1 MFMTVGPPFGSRR
14 PLAKLLLSARF
25 VTSRTALKRQIH
37 LKTYTNNNRIKCD
50 DEFASLKE
58 WASMNVDFWKDKYPA
73 GIAADINPDEYQ
85 NIQAVLKQSCQR
97 FADKPAFSNLGKTI
111 TYGELYELSGAF
123 AAYLQQHT
131 DLKPGDRIAVQLPNV
146 LQYPIAVFGAIR
158 AGLIVVNTNPLYTA
172 REMEHQFN
180 DSGATALVCLA
191 NMAHLAEK
199 VVPKT
204 AVKHVIVTEVG
215 DLLPPLKRLLIN
227 SVIKYVKKMVPAY
240 HLPQAVKFNDV
251 LAKGHGR
258 AVNDASP
265 VSSDVAVLQYTGG
278 TTGVAKGAMLTHRNL
293 VANMLQCKALM
304 GSNLNEGSEIL
315 ITPLPLYHIYAFTF
329 HCMAMMLIG
338 NHNILISNPRD
349 LPSMVK
355 ELSKWKFS
363 GFVGLNTL
371 FVALCNNEGFRK
383 LDFSALKVTLSG
395 GMALQLAAAERWKAV
410 TGCNICEGYGMTETS
425 PVATVNPIQKIQIG
439 TIGIPMP
446 STLCKVITDD
456 GVELALGEVG
466 ELCVKGP
473 QVMKGYW
480 QREDATAEILDR
492 EGWLK
497 TGDIAIIQPD
507 GYLRIVDRK
516 KDMILVSGFNVYP
529 NELEDV
535 LTTLPGVLQCAA
547 IGVPDEK
554 SGEHIKLFIVVKPG
568 ATLTKEQVMEHMRAN
583 VTGYKVPKAVEFRDV
598 LPTTNVGKILRRELR
613 DEELKKL
620 GLKK

>member
-1 MFMTVGPPFGSRR
+1 M
-14 PLAKLLLSARF
+14 
-25 VTSRTALKRQIH
+25 IE
-37 LKTYTNNNRIKCD
+37 N
-50 DEFASLKE
+50 
-58 WASMNVDFWKDKYPA
+58 FWKDKYPA
-73 GIAADINPDEYQ
+73 GITAQINPDEFP

-111 TYGELYELSGAF
+111 TYGELYALSGAF
-123 AAYLQQHT
+123 AAWLQQHT

-146 LQYPIAVFGAIR
+146 LQYPVAVFGAMR

-172 REMEHQFN
+172 RELEHQFN
-180 DSGATALVCLA
+180 DSGAKALVCLA

-204 AVKHVIVTEVG
+204 QVKHVIVTEVA

-240 HLPQAVKFNDV
+240 HLPGAVRFNDA
-251 LAKGHGR
+251 LALGKGG
-258 AVNDASP
+258 AVTEANPQSG
-265 VSSDVAVLQYTGG
+265 DVAVLQYTGG

-293 VANMLQCKALM
+293 VANMLQCRALM
-304 GSNLNEGSEIL
+304 GSNLHEGCEIL

-338 NHNILISNPRD
+338 NHNVLISNPRD
-349 LPSMVK
+349 LPAMVK
-355 ELSKWKFS
+355 ELGKWKFS

-371 FVALCNNEGFRK
+371 FVALCNNEGFRN
-383 LDFSALKVTLSG
+383 LDFSSLKITLSG
-395 GMALQLAAAERWKAV
+395 GMALQLSVAERWKAV
-410 TGCNICEGYGMTETS
+410 TGCAICEGYGMTETS
-425 PVATVNPIQKIQIG
+425 PVAAVNPSEANQVG
-439 TIGIPMP
+439 TIGIPVP
-446 STLCKVITDD
+446 STLCKVIDD
-456 GVELALGEVG
+456 NGQELPLGEVG

-480 QREDATAEILDR
+480 QRDEATAEIIDS

-497 TGDIAIIQPD
+497 TGDIALIQAD
-507 GYLRIVDRK
+507 GYMRIVDRK

-535 LTTLPGVLQCAA
+535 LAALPGVLQCAA
-547 IGVPDEK
+547 IGIPDEK
-554 SGEHIKLFIVVKPG
+554 SGEVIKVFIVVKPG
-568 ATLTKEQVMEHMRAN
+568 MTLTKEQVMEHMRAN
-583 VTGYKVPKAVEFRDV
+583 VTGYKVPRHIEFRDA

-613 DEELKKL
+613 DEELKKQ
-620 GLKK
+620 GLKKIA

>member
-1 MFMTVGPPFGSRR
+1 M
-14 PLAKLLLSARF
+14 
-25 VTSRTALKRQIH
+25 I
-37 LKTYTNNNRIKCD
+37 
-50 DEFASLKE
+50 E
-58 WASMNVDFWKDKYPA
+58 DFWKDKYPA
-73 GIAADINPDEYQ
+73 GIAAEINPDEYP
-85 NIQAVLKQSCQR
+85 NIQTVLRQSCQR

-123 AAYLQQHT
+123 AAWLQQHT
-131 DLKPGDRIAVQLPNV
+131 DLQPGDRIAVQLPNL

-180 DSGATALVCLA
+180 DSGAKALVCLA

-199 VVPKT
+199 VVPQT
-204 AVKHVIVTEVG
+204 SVKYVIVTEVA
-215 DLLPPLKRLLIN
+215 DMLSPFKRVLIN

-240 HLPQAVKFNDV
+240 HLPNAIKFNDI
-251 LAKGHGR
+251 LSKGHGQ
-258 AVNDASP
+258 P
-265 VSSDVAVLQYTGG
+265 VKEANPISSDVAVLQYTGG
-278 TTGVAKGAMLTHRNL
+278 TTGVAKGAMLSHRNL
-293 VANMLQCKALM
+293 IANMLQCKALM

-329 HCMAMMLIG
+329 HCMAMMLLG

-349 LPSMVK
+349 LPAMVK

-371 FVALCNNEGFRK
+371 FIALCNSEAFRK
-383 LDFSALKVTLSG
+383 LDFSHLKVTLSG
-395 GMALQLAAAERWKAV
+395 GMALQLSVAERWKTV
-410 TGCNICEGYGMTETS
+410 TGCPICEGYGMTETS
-425 PVATVNPIQKIQIG
+425 PVASVNPIQNIQVG

-446 STLCKVITDD
+446 STLCKVINDA
-456 GVELALGEVG
+456 GEELPLGEIG
-466 ELCVKGP
+466 ELCIKGP

-480 QREDATAEILDR
+480 ERPDATAEIMDSD
-492 EGWLK
+492 GWLK
-497 TGDIAIIQPD
+497 SGDIAVIQPD
-507 GYLRIVDRK
+507 GYMRIVDRK

-535 LTTLPGVLQCAA
+535 MASLPGVLQSAA
-547 IGVPDEK
+547 IGIPDEK
-554 SGEHIKLFIVVKPG
+554 TGELIKVFIVVKPG
-568 ATLTKEQVMEHMRAN
+568 MTLTKEQVMAHMRAN
-583 VTGYKVPKAVEFRDV
+583 LTAYKAPKIIEFRES

>member
-1 MFMTVGPPFGSRR
+1 M
-14 PLAKLLLSARF
+14 
-25 VTSRTALKRQIH
+25 IE
-37 LKTYTNNNRIKCD
+37 N
-50 DEFASLKE
+50 
-58 WASMNVDFWKDKYPA
+58 FWKDKYPS
-73 GIAADINPDEYQ
+73 GIAAEINPDEYP
-85 NIQAVLKQSCQR
+85 NIQVVLKQSCER
-97 FADKPAFSNLGKTI
+97 FANKPAFSNLGKTL

-131 DLKPGDRIAVQLPNV
+131 NLQPGDRIAVQLPNL

-180 DSGATALVCLA
+180 DSGAKALVCLA

-204 AVKHVIVTEVG
+204 PVQYVIVTEVA
-215 DLLPPLKRLLIN
+215 DMLSPLKRLLIN

-240 HLPQAVKFNDV
+240 HLPKAIKFNEV
-251 LAKGHGR
+251 LGKGRGQP
-258 AVNDASP
+258 VKDASP

-293 VANMLQCKALM
+293 IANMLQCKALM
-304 GSNLNEGSEIL
+304 GSNLHEGCEIL

-329 HCMAMMLIG
+329 HCMSMMLIG

-349 LPSMVK
+349 LPAMVK

-371 FVALCNNEGFRK
+371 FVALCNNEAFRK

-395 GMALQLAAAERWKAV
+395 GMALQLAAAERWEAV
-410 TGCNICEGYGMTETS
+410 TGCAICEGYGMTETS
-425 PVATVNPIQKIQIG
+425 PVATVNPIQKIQVG
-439 TIGIPMP
+439 TIGIPVP
-446 STLCKVITDD
+446 STLCRVIDD
-456 GVELALGEVG
+456 EGNELPLGGVG

-480 QREDATAEILDR
+480 HNQEATDEMLDA

-507 GYLRIVDRK
+507 GYMRIVDRK
-516 KDMILVSGFNVYP
+516 KDMILISGFNVYP

-535 LTTLPGVLQCAA
+535 LVMLPGVLQCAA
-547 IGVPDEK
+547 IGIPDEK
-554 SGEHIKLFIVVKPG
+554 SGEAIKLFIVVKPG
-568 ATLTKEQVMEHMRAN
+568 VTLTKDQVMEHMRAN
-583 VTGYKVPKAVEFRDV
+583 VTGYKVPKSVEFRDA

-613 DEELKKL
+613 DEELKKR

>member
-1 MFMTVGPPFGSRR
+1 
-14 PLAKLLLSARF
+14 
-25 VTSRTALKRQIH
+25 
-37 LKTYTNNNRIKCD
+37 
-50 DEFASLKE
+50 
-58 WASMNVDFWKDKYPA
+58 MNEDFWKDKYPA
-73 GIAADINPDEYQ
+73 GIAAQINPDEYP

-97 FADKPAFSNLGKTI
+97 FANKPAFSNLGKTI

-146 LQYPIAVFGAIR
+146 LQYPVAVFGAIR

-180 DSGATALVCLA
+180 DSGAKALVCLA

-204 AVKHVIVTEVG
+204 AVKHVIVTEVA
-215 DLLPPLKRLLIN
+215 DLLPPLKRLLVN

-240 HLPQAVKFNDV
+240 HLPQAIKFNDV
-251 LAKGHGR
+251 LAKGHGQP
-258 AVNDASP
+258 VSDASP
-265 VSSDVAVLQYTGG
+265 ASSDVAVLQYTGG

-304 GSNLNEGSEIL
+304 GSNLNEGCEIL

-349 LPSMVK
+349 LPAMVK

-395 GMALQLAAAERWKAV
+395 GMALQLAAAERWKAM
-410 TGCNICEGYGMTETS
+410 TGCGICEGYGMTETS
-425 PVATVNPIQKIQIG
+425 PVATVNPIQHIQIG
-439 TIGIPMP
+439 TIGIPVP
-446 STLCKVITDD
+446 STVCKVIADD
-456 GVELALGEVG
+456 GTELALGETG

-480 QREDATAEILDR
+480 QRPDSTAEAFDA
-492 EGWLK
+492 EGWFK
-497 TGDIAIIQPD
+497 TGDIAVIDPD
-507 GYLRIVDRK
+507 GFTRIVDRK
-516 KDMILVSGFNVYP
+516 KDMIIVSGFNVYP
-529 NELEDV
+529 NEIEDV
-535 LTTLPGVLQCAA
+535 VMAHPKVASCAA
-547 IGVPDEK
+547 IGVPDER
-554 SGEHIKLFIVVKPG
+554 SGEAVKLFVVAREG
-568 ATLTKEQVMEHMRAN
+568 GVTLEELKAYCKAN
-583 VTGYKVPKAVEFRDV
+583 FTAYKVPKHIVLRDS
-598 LPTTNVGKILRRELR
+598 LPMTPVGKILRRELR
-613 DEELKKL
+613 EPA
-620 GLKK
+620 

>member
-1 MFMTVGPPFGSRR
+1 M
-14 PLAKLLLSARF
+14 
-25 VTSRTALKRQIH
+25 IE
-37 LKTYTNNNRIKCD
+37 N
-50 DEFASLKE
+50 
-58 WASMNVDFWKDKYPA
+58 FWKDKYPS
-73 GIAADINPDEYQ
+73 GIAAQINPDEYP
-85 NIQAVLKQSCQR
+85 NIQAVLEQSCQR

-111 TYGELYELSGAF
+111 TYGELYQLSGAF

-131 DLKPGDRIAVQLPNV
+131 SLQPGDRIALQLPNL

-180 DSGATALVCLA
+180 DSGAKALVCLA
-191 NMAHLAEK
+191 NMAHLAET
-199 VVPKT
+199 VLPKT
-204 AVKHVIVTEVG
+204 KIEYVIITEVA

-227 SVIKYVKKMVPAY
+227 CVIKYVKKMVPAFY
-240 HLPQAVKFNDV
+240 LPKAIKFNDV
-251 LAKGHGR
+251 LSKGRGLR
-258 AVNDASP
+258 VKDASP
-265 VSSDVAVLQYTGG
+265 AANDVAVLQYTGG

-293 VANMLQCKALM
+293 IANMLQCKALM
-304 GSNLNEGSEIL
+304 GSNLNEGCEIL

-349 LPSMVK
+349 LSAMVK

-371 FVALCNNEGFRK
+371 FVALCHSEEFRK
-383 LDFSALKVTLSG
+383 LDFCALKVTLSG
-395 GMALQLAAAERWKAV
+395 GMALQSAAAERWKEV
-410 TGCNICEGYGMTETS
+410 TGCEICEGYGMTETS

-439 TIGIPMP
+439 TIGIPVP
-446 STLCKVITDD
+446 STLCKVIDD
-456 GVELALGEVG
+456 AGNELALGATG

-480 QREDATAEILDR
+480 QRKEATDEMLDAD
-492 EGWLK
+492 GWLK

-516 KDMILVSGFNVYP
+516 KDMILISGFNVYP

-535 LTTLPGVLQCAA
+535 LALLPGVLQCAA
-547 IGVPDEK
+547 IGIPDEK
-554 SGEHIKLFIVVKPG
+554 SGEAIKMFIVVKPG
-568 ATLTKEQVMEHMRAN
+568 MSLTKEQVTEHMRAN
-583 VTGYKVPKAVEFRDV
+583 VTAYKVPRMLEFRDV

-613 DEELKKL
+613 AEELKKL
-620 GLKK
+620 GLTK

>member
-1 MFMTVGPPFGSRR
+1 M
-14 PLAKLLLSARF
+14 
-25 VTSRTALKRQIH
+25 IEH
-37 LKTYTNNNRIKCD
+37 
-50 DEFASLKE
+50 
-58 WASMNVDFWKDKYPA
+58 FWKDKYPA
-73 GIAADINPDEYQ
+73 GITAEINPDDFP

-97 FADKPAFSNLGKTI
+97 FANKPAFSNLGKTI
-111 TYGELYELSGAF
+111 TYGELYALSGAF
-123 AAYLQQHT
+123 AAWLQQHT

-146 LQYPIAVFGAIR
+146 LQYPVAVFGALR
-158 AGLIVVNTNPLYTA
+158 AGLIVVNTNPLYTT

-180 DSGATALVCLA
+180 DSGAKALVCLA

-204 AVKHVIVTEVG
+204 QVKHVIVTEVA

-240 HLPQAVKFNDV
+240 DLPGAVRFNDALALGKGQPVTEANPQAN
-251 LAKGHGR
+251 
-258 AVNDASP
+258 
-265 VSSDVAVLQYTGG
+265 DVAVLQYTGG

-293 VANMLQCKALM
+293 VANMLQCRALM
-304 GSNLNEGSEIL
+304 GSNLQEGCEIL

-338 NHNILISNPRD
+338 NHNVLISNPRD
-349 LPSMVK
+349 LPAMVK
-355 ELSKWKFS
+355 ELGKWKFS

-371 FVALCNNEGFRK
+371 FVALCNNEAFRA
-383 LDFSALKVTLSG
+383 LDFSALKITLSG
-395 GMALQLAAAERWKAV
+395 GMALQLSVAERWKTV
-410 TGCNICEGYGMTETS
+410 TGCAICEGYGMTETS
-425 PVATVNPIQKIQIG
+425 PVAAVNPAEANQVG
-439 TIGIPMP
+439 TIGIPVP
-446 STLCKVITDD
+446 STLCKVIDD
-456 GVELALGEVG
+456 AGNELPLGEVG

-480 QREDATAEILDR
+480 QREDATAEILDS

-497 TGDIAIIQPD
+497 TGDIALIQAD
-507 GYLRIVDRK
+507 GYMRIVDRK

-535 LTTLPGVLQCAA
+535 LAALPGVLQCAA

-554 SGEHIKLFIVVKPG
+554 SGEVIKVFIVVKPG
-568 ATLTKEQVMEHMRAN
+568 MTLTKEQVMEHMRAN
-583 VTGYKVPKAVEFRDV
+583 VTGYKVPKFIEFRDA

-613 DEELKKL
+613 DEELKKQ
-620 GLKK
+620 GLKKIA